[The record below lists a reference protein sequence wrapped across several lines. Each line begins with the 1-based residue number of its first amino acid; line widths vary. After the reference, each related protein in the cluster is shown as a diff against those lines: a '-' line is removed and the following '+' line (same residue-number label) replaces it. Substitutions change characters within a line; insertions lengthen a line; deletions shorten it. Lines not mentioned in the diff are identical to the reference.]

1 MRQSWATPYYSKG
14 NGPVERFNR
23 TLLGMLPTLPA
34 SAKADWKSHLNKLV
48 HAYNCTQ
55 NDSTGYSSYYLL
67 FGRQPRLAID
77 VIFQVAYEDQKLKT
91 KSHAEY
97 VKRWTIE
104 MRRTYEI
111 ACKKAGNAGLKGK
124 QQYDKIDRSVALL
137 LETESL

>member
-1 MRQSWATPYYSKG
+1 
-14 NGPVERFNR
+14 
-23 TLLGMLPTLPA
+23 MLPTLPA

-77 VIFQVAYEDQKLKT
+77 VIFQEAYEDQKLKT